1 MILSQMISRK
11 WFDIGGITMEITQ
24 NQAIEKFLSEVISKE
39 AAKELANI
47 EGQNLTDVYN
57 SLHEQMECQ
66 GLVPEEPTVI
76 SVVKSLNEL
85 ATAEIE
91 GNLTLNEYQDILYR
105 EIDLLAMLL
114 GIDLE

>member
-1 MILSQMISRK
+1 MDL
-11 WFDIGGITMEITQ
+11 TQ
-24 NQAIEKFLSEVISKE
+24 NQAIENFLSEIISKE

-47 EGQNLTDVYN
+47 EGQNLTDVFN
-57 SLHEQMECQ
+57 SMYEQMECQ
-66 GLVPEEPTVI
+66 GLVPEEPTVT

-114 GIDLE
+114 GIERDR

>member
-1 MILSQMISRK
+1 
-11 WFDIGGITMEITQ
+11 MEITQ

-57 SLHEQMECQ
+57 SLYEQMECQ
-66 GLVPEEPTVI
+66 GLVPEEPTVN
-76 SVVKSLNEL
+76 SVVKSLKEL

-91 GNLTLNEYQDILYR
+91 GNLTLNEYQDILSR
-105 EIDLLAMLL
+105 EIDLLTLIL
-114 GIDLE
+114 GID

>member
-1 MILSQMISRK
+1 
-11 WFDIGGITMEITQ
+11 MEITQ

-47 EGQNLTDVYN
+47 EGQKLTDVYT

-66 GLVPEEPTVI
+66 GLVPEEPTVT

-114 GIDLE
+114 GIEWDA

>member
-1 MILSQMISRK
+1 MD
-11 WFDIGGITMEITQ
+11 FEQ
-24 NQAIEKFLSEVISKE
+24 NKAIEKALREVISKE
-39 AAKELANI
+39 AAAELANI
-47 EGQNLTDVYN
+47 EGQDLTDVYN

-66 GLVPEEPTVI
+66 GLVPEEPTVT

-105 EIDLLAMLL
+105 EIDLLAILL
-114 GIDLE
+114 GIEWDA

>member
-1 MILSQMISRK
+1 M
-11 WFDIGGITMEITQ
+11 
-24 NQAIEKFLSEVISKE
+24 
-39 AAKELANI
+39 
-47 EGQNLTDVYN
+47 
-57 SLHEQMECQ
+57 
-66 GLVPEEPTVI
+66 VPEEPTVT

>member
-1 MILSQMISRK
+1 
-11 WFDIGGITMEITQ
+11 MEITQ
-24 NQAIEKFLSEVISKE
+24 NQAVEKALREVISKE
-39 AAKELANI
+39 AAAELANI
-47 EGQNLTDVYN
+47 EGQSLTDVYN

-66 GLVPEEPTVI
+66 GLVPEEPTVT

-91 GNLTLNEYQDILYR
+91 ENLTLNNEYQDILYR